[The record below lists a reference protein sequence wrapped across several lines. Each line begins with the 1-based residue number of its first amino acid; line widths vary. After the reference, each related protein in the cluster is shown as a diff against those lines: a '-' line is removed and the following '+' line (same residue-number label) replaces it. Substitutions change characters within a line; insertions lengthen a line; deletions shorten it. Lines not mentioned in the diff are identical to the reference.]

1 MFPVE
6 KEGGGEKKEGNT
18 QWNYS
23 KLVISQFFYLKKYFN
38 LNLFTVRDL
47 FNFPLDWQ
55 KQKSKVGSMCYCV
68 GG

>member
-1 MFPVE
+1 MELLETRNFPIFLF
-6 KEGGGEKKEGNT
+6 KK
-18 QWNYS
+18 
-23 KLVISQFFYLKKYFN
+23 IFN